1 MNNLI
6 KITLAISLSTCLMAD
21 ANVPLDR
28 KAMKDKMTEMA
39 GETSKF
45 NPREHFPKEYF
56 LIPRNLPYALWLVLH
71 HPESSILGLS
81 KEQLGKLVDLKKTAK
96 PLVLKMAKE
105 AKVLELSLVTMIR
118 SSDTKRTEVSKEM
131 NELVDKIAKKK
142 ASLTK
147 HHLKCIIDVQNILTK
162 EQRKKVATYAGTK
175 QKK

>member
-1 MNNLI
+1 
-6 KITLAISLSTCLMAD
+6 
-21 ANVPLDR
+21 
-28 KAMKDKMTEMA
+28 
-39 GETSKF
+39 
-45 NPREHFPKEYF
+45 
-56 LIPRNLPYALWLVLH
+56 
-71 HPESSILGLS
+71 
-81 KEQLGKLVDLKKTAK
+81 
-96 PLVLKMAKE
+96 MAKE